1 MECLDMENKNK
12 PKKKMVESIEIFMLS
27 ETATNEE
34 IKAQLQKLYKGNKIF
49 ETSIA
54 QNGVRLLSFEVYG
67 NLSSRATSVALHELL
82 QNIIKLEG
90 SVQFRSMDN
99 TLFILDSLSNTT
111 ELSSTTF
118 SLSQYNAT
126 TKTK

>member
-1 MECLDMENKNK
+1 MDNKNK
-12 PKKKMVESIEIFMLS
+12 PSKKMVESIEIFMLS

-54 QNGVRLLSFEVYG
+54 QNGIRLLSFEVYG
-67 NLSSRATSVALHELL
+67 NLSARSTSVVLHKLL
-82 QNIIKLEG
+82 QSIIKLEG
-90 SVQFRSMDN
+90 AAQFKSTDG
-99 TLFILDSLSNTT
+99 TLFVLDSLSSTM

-118 SLSQYNAT
+118 KLSQYNKET
-126 TKTK
+126 NTK